1 MCGLTGFLWDSDSKI
16 GLASVQLKSMT
27 EAIRHRGPDDSGVW
41 VDDEAKVAIGHR
53 RLSILDLSSAG
64 HQPMVSKS
72 KRYVIAFN
80 GEIYNHNELR
90 NQLAKLS
97 SYSLDW
103 SGHSDTE
110 TLLMCFEVW
119 GVEQTLSRL
128 VGMFAISLY
137 DINKGSLYLIRDR
150 MGEKPLYYG
159 WNNGIF
165 LFGSELKSL
174 KSFSSFSAEIDR
186 NALALFLKYDYVPSP
201 YSIYKGISKLPQGSY
216 IKISMV
222 SKAWSQECLSE
233 PIYYWSMGEIAK
245 SEKDANKSNISDKD
259 AIQKLDSLLTKS
271 IKQQMISDVP
281 LGAFL
286 SGGVDSSV
294 VAALMQK
301 QAIGKVKTFTIG
313 FNEKQYNEA
322 EYAKAVA
329 HHLGTD
335 HTELYVSPENA
346 MDIIPCLPQIYDEP
360 FADSSQ
366 IPTFMVSKMAR
377 QHVSVSLSG
386 DGGDEIFGGYNR
398 YLIANRAWKSMEK
411 APLMLRKYF
420 SKGITSIS
428 PKTWSGILNGASVVL
443 PASLKITHPGDKVY
457 KLADMLSSRSIDDVY
472 DGLVSHWQNP
482 FEIVIGCT
490 SPIDEINESIKTL
503 DFNNPESK
511 MMYLDSI
518 TYLPDDILTK
528 VDRASMGVSLETR
541 APFLNHNVV
550 EYAWQ
555 LPFDMKIRNNEGKW
569 ILRQVLDKYVPRK
582 LIERPKMG
590 FGVPI
595 DAWLR
600 GPLRDWA
607 ESLLSESRLRQEGF
621 FHPGPIRKIW
631 NEHLSGH
638 RNWQYHLWSVLMF
651 QAWLED
657 QDKPL

>member
-1 MCGLTGFLWDSDSKI
+1 MCGLTGFLWGRDSKI
-16 GLASVQLKSMT
+16 GSVSSQLKSMT
-27 EAIRHRGPDDSGVW
+27 EAIRHRGPDDTGTW
-41 VDDEAKVAIGHR
+41 VDDKAKVAIGHR

-90 NQLAKLS
+90 DQLAKLS

-119 GVEQTLSRL
+119 GVEQTLSKL

-137 DINKGSLYLIRDR
+137 DIEEELFYLIRDR

-165 LFGSELKSL
+165 LFGSELKSI
-174 KSFSSFSAEIDR
+174 KSFSSFSAEVDR
-186 NALALFLKYDYVPSP
+186 NALALFLKYDYIPVPF
-201 YSIYKGISKLPQGSY
+201 SIYKGISKLPQGSFL
-216 IKISMV
+216 KLKMENNQWKQDFVPDSIS
-222 SKAWSQECLSE
+222 
-233 PIYYWSMGEIAK
+233 YWSMAEVVDTRKRTHDLVNG
-245 SEKDANKSNISDKD
+245 DKD
-259 AIQKLDSLLTKS
+259 ATEKLDHLLGKS
-271 IKQQMISDVP
+271 IRQQMISDVP

-294 VAALMQK
+294 VVALMQK

-329 HHLGTD
+329 HHLGTE

-366 IPTFMVSKMAR
+366 IPTLLVSKMAR

-398 YLIANRAWKSMEK
+398 YLMANRAWKNMEK
-411 APLMLRKYF
+411 VPLTLRKYF

-428 PKTWSGILNGASVVL
+428 PKIWGGIINGASGVL
-443 PASLKITHPGDKVY
+443 PTSLKITHPGDKVY
-457 KLADMLSSRSIDDVY
+457 KLADMLSSRNIDDVY
-472 DGLVSHWQNP
+472 DGLVSHWKNP

-490 SPIDEINESIKTL
+490 SQLDTINESMKIL
-503 DFNNPESK
+503 DFNNPENK

-528 VDRASMGVSLETR
+528 VDRAAMGVSLETR

-550 EYAWQ
+550 EFAWQ

-582 LIERPKMG
+582 LIDRPKMG

-595 DAWLR
+595 DSWLR

-621 FHPGPIRKIW
+621 FHPEPIRKIW

>member
-1 MCGLTGFLWDSDSKI
+1 MCGLTGFLWGSDLKI
-16 GLASVQLKSMT
+16 ESASVQLESMT
-27 EAIRHRGPDDSGVW
+27 EAIRHRGPDDKGTW
-41 VDDEAKVAIGHR
+41 IDNEARVAIGHR

-64 HQPMVSKS
+64 HQPMASNS
-72 KRYVIAFN
+72 NRYVIAFN

-90 NQLAKLS
+90 NQLNKSNSNLI
-97 SYSLDW
+97 DW

-110 TLLMCFEVW
+110 TLLMCFEFW
-119 GVEQTLSRL
+119 GVEQTLIRL

-137 DINKGSLYLIRDR
+137 DIKKKSLYLIRDR

-165 LFGSELKSL
+165 LFGSELKSI
-174 KSFSSFSAEIDR
+174 KSFSSFLAEVDR
-186 NALALFLKYDYVPSP
+186 NALALYLKYDYVPSP
-201 YSIYKGISKLPQGSY
+201 YSIYKGINKLPQGSY
-216 IKISMV
+216 IEISMV
-222 SKAWSQECLSE
+222 NRVWSQENLSD
-233 PIYYWSMGEIAK
+233 PVYYWSMGEIAK
-245 SEKDANKSNISDKD
+245 SEKDANKFNNSDKD
-259 AIQKLDSLLTKS
+259 TIQKLDNLLLKS

-294 VAALMQK
+294 VTALMQK
-301 QAIGKVKTFTIG
+301 QSIGKVKTFTIG
-313 FNEKQYNEA
+313 FNERHFNEA
-322 EYAKAVA
+322 QHAKAVA
-329 HHLGTD
+329 CHLGTE
-335 HTELYVSPENA
+335 HTELYVSPEDA
-346 MDIIPCLPQIYDEP
+346 MNVIPHLPQIYDEP

-366 IPTFMVSKMAR
+366 IPTFMVSKMTR
-377 QHVSVSLSG
+377 QHVSVALSG

-398 YLIANRAWKSMEK
+398 YFMANRAWKRIEK

-420 SKGITSIS
+420 SKGITSVS
-428 PKTWSGILNGASVVL
+428 PKTWNGIINGASVLL
-443 PASLKITHPGDKVY
+443 PESIKITHPGDKVY
-457 KLADMLSSRSIDDVY
+457 KLADMLNSMNIDDVY
-472 DGLVSHWQNP
+472 GGLVTHWKNP

-490 SPIDEINESIKTL
+490 SQIDEINESIETL

-550 EYAWQ
+550 EFAWQ
-555 LPFDMKIRNNEGKW
+555 LPFDMKIRNNKGKW
-569 ILRQVLDKYVPRK
+569 ILRQVLDKYVPKK

-595 DAWLR
+595 DSWLR

-607 ESLLSESRLRQEGF
+607 ESLIGESRLREEGYF
-621 FHPGPIRKIW
+621 QPEPIRKIW
-631 NEHLSGH
+631 DEHLSGH
-638 RNWQYHLWSVLMF
+638 RNWQYHLWSILMF

-657 QDKPL
+657 QDNLL